1 MITSDAFGY
10 IDVLGKAADA
20 SWQRETIIA
29 NNMANA
35 DTPGYKRKDIEFEGV
50 LRKALLSS
58 KERTLEQAVRH
69 MDTSDLEG
77 IVYTDYENYSYR
89 IDGNNVDMDTENVEL
104 ASEAIRYQ
112 ALTSSITNEFDRFSM
127 VAKRPQ

>member
-35 DTPGYKRKDIEFEGV
+35 DTPGYKRKGIEFVGV